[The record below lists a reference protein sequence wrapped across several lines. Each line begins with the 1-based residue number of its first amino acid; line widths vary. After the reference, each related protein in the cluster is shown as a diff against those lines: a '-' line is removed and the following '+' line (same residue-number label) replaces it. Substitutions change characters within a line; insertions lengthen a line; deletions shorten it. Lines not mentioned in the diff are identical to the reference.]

1 MDLYVARQPVFDRNM
16 DVYGYELLY
25 RSGIKNY
32 YDGTD
37 DSKATAEL
45 INNAFLV
52 MQSKEITSKVKSFIN
67 FPKQM
72 LLEKIPLV
80 LPANTTVVEVLERVE
95 IDQNVVDACREMK
108 DKGYTIALDDFVFDE
123 SYLPLLEVADIIK
136 IEFNSVS
143 LNEQQLLMNKY
154 RDTVKFLAEK
164 VETRQEYQLALEMG
178 YDYFQGY
185 FFSKPMIMTDREIG
199 VLKPNLIELV
209 NILNEEEPEYDEI
222 ASVIEK
228 DLDLSYKLLR
238 LSGSVF
244 HGFETKVVK
253 HALVQ
258 IGLAELCRWLYVLML
273 KDIQTVENRELIKT
287 CFVRARLM
295 EMIAKVTGDGKR
307 KSEYFTVGLFSS
319 LDVLL
324 NKDMEVI
331 TKDLTMPDR
340 AKEALNGE
348 KNKIRTVLDIVL
360 YYELSVW
367 DKIDKGIINLG
378 IRPGKLREM
387 YFDALMWVRG
397 LEY

>member
-367 DKIDKGIINLG
+367 DKIDKGILNLG

>member
-80 LPANTTVVEVLERVE
+80 LPANTTVIEVLERVE